1 MKYYPI
7 HISIVDRPCLVVG
20 GGKVALRK
28 VSKLIKAGA
37 AVTVISKELT
47 PELKELKDKG
57 VFIHRDRHY
66 QKDDVKDFFMV
77 FAATNDQCVNG
88 LITEEAKHYGV
99 LANSINGVDEGD
111 FILPASCQVGD
122 LHLGITTQGQSPA
135 LSAALRRY
143 FIKKLSALTP
153 ELIDEVALKRKQM
166 LNSNNKDSEREM
178 MEMVDEIIER
188 IENNKIDLNTNK

>member
-47 PELKELKDKG
+47 PELKELKDEN
-57 VFIHRDRHY
+57 VITHFNQHY
-66 QKDDVKDFFMV
+66 HKDDVKDFFMV
-77 FAATNDQCVNG
+77 FAATNDQRINNQ
-88 LITEEAKHYGV
+88 ITDEAKQYGV

-122 LHLGITTQGQSPA
+122 LHLGVTTQGQSPA
-135 LSAALRRY
+135 LSASLRRY

-153 ELIDEVALKRKQM
+153 ALIEEVAQKRKQM
-166 LNSNNKDSEREM
+166 LESHNPDHESEM
-178 MEMVDEIIER
+178 MEMVDEIIEL
-188 IENNKIDLNTNK
+188 IENNKIDLNTYK